1 MTALRNGILP
11 ASLAAAWDR
20 AAPRERRLV
29 GAGAAIVAI
38 GIGWGLL
45 WQPLR
50 ADIDRTRT
58 ELSRATAVLATSR
71 ALADE
76 SAGLARETPAIRGAD
91 LRTAVARV
99 LGERGLRAAGALDVK
114 DNRINVVL
122 PDARFDALVGALE
135 ALRTSEGLRA
145 VEATLTPR
153 VEPGTVRAEL
163 VLAR

>member
-1 MTALRNGILP
+1 MSSHRLLP
-11 ASLAAAWDR
+11 APFAATWDR

-29 GAGAAIVAI
+29 SAGAAIVAI

-50 ADIDRTRT
+50 ADIDRTRS
-58 ELSRATAVLATSR
+58 ELSRATAVLAMSR
-71 ALADE
+71 TLADE
-76 SAGLARETPAIRGAD
+76 SAGLARETPAVHAAD

-114 DNRINVVL
+114 DNRITVVL
-122 PDARFDALVGALE
+122 PDARFDALIGALE

-153 VEPGTVRAEL
+153 VEPGTVRAEI

>member
-1 MTALRNGILP
+1 M
-11 ASLAAAWDR
+11 
-20 AAPRERRLV
+20 
-29 GAGAAIVAI
+29 
-38 GIGWGLL
+38 L

-50 ADIDRTRT
+50 ADIGRTRA
-58 ELSRATAVLATSR
+58 ELSRATAALATSR
-71 ALADE
+71 TLADE
-76 SAGLARETPAIRGAD
+76 SAGLARDTPPVRGAD

-99 LGERGLRAAGALDVK
+99 LAERGLRAAGALDVK
-114 DNRINVVL
+114 DNRITVVL
-122 PDARFDALVGALE
+122 PDARFDSLVGALE